1 MNIQRS
7 EKMKVTEN
15 YRTAIAN
22 RMIKRFL
29 LLNSASKFRPEHTH
43 K

>member
-15 YRTAIAN
+15 YGTAIEN
-22 RMIKRFL
+22 RMSIYLKRFL
-29 LLNSASKFRPEHTH
+29 LLNSGGNTHT
-43 K
+43 